1 MGQKWTIF
9 HSLIL
14 LPFRVTSTHSV
25 TFYTF
30 WGSSWG
36 VPSTWRAPQ
45 RHKGPRASPQTR
57 LRWLTRQKLA
67 KSPPLCP
74 CERETQTLNHWLLPQ
89 LWLCCCC
96 SVSLSP
102 PKLPLC
108 VFFPMPGLWVA
119 PGGSGQPQVAL
130 GGCVWHCSPC
140 HPQPALSWFSL
151 YSLATL
157 PLLHAGS
164 LHKIYGSCSK
174 IFSFFITSRSS
185 LFLSNLGKPRPCSLK
200 KKKRPW
206 KKRLSLPFCLL
217 TDASH
222 LHDSEKMKAKRSWD
236 MDCKNGLKS
245 FIWYLCLLQCDFV
258 EPPPLPLNLE
268 WFCDLLESRVSL
280 RMRPEELAWVSNSL
294 SQNPSTAVR
303 ISPGESAGRWEI
315 REKEREGVPA
325 EISDQPSS

>member
-74 CERETQTLNHWLLPQ
+74 CEWETQTLNHWLLPQ
-89 LWLCCCC
+89 PWLCCCC

-140 HPQPALSWFSL
+140 HPQPALSWSSL

-200 KKKRPW
+200 KKKTLKKKTFFTFLPPYWCISSPW
-206 KKRLSLPFCLL
+206 FREDEGKEVLGY
-217 TDASH
+217 
-222 LHDSEKMKAKRSWD
+222 
-236 MDCKNGLKS
+236 GLQKWPEV
-245 FIWYLCLLQCDFV
+245 FYLISV
-258 EPPPLPLNLE
+258 PLAM
-268 WFCDLLESRVSL
+268 WFCGTTPAPLESGMVL
-280 RMRPEELAWVSNSL
+280 WLAW
-294 SQNPSTAVR
+294 
-303 ISPGESAGRWEI
+303 ISC
-315 REKEREGVPA
+315 
-325 EISDQPSS
+325 

>member
-57 LRWLTRQKLA
+57 LWWLTRQKLA

-89 LWLCCCC
+89 PWLCCCC

-108 VFFPMPGLWVA
+108 VFFPMPGLWAA
-119 PGGSGQPQVAL
+119 PGGSGQPRVAM
-130 GGCVWHCSPC
+130 GGCVWHCSPW
-140 HPQPALSWFSL
+140 HPQPALSWSSL

-174 IFSFFITSRSS
+174 FFSFFITSRSS

-200 KKKRPW
+200 KKKDFEKKDFLYLFASLLMQLISMIQRRWRQRGPGIWIAKMAWRLLSDICASCNVTLWNHPRSPW
-206 KKRLSLPFCLL
+206 IWNGFVTCLNL
-217 TDASH
+217 V
-222 LHDSEKMKAKRSWD
+222 LVWGW
-236 MDCKNGLKS
+236 GLKN
-245 FIWYLCLLQCDFV
+245 LHGPLTRCPRTPLLQ
-258 EPPPLPLNLE
+258 
-268 WFCDLLESRVSL
+268 
-280 RMRPEELAWVSNSL
+280 
-294 SQNPSTAVR
+294 
-303 ISPGESAGRWEI
+303 WE
-315 REKEREGVPA
+315 
-325 EISDQPSS
+325 